1 MLETTAPRRT
11 ERQAVPGRWLIT
23 IPLFSQGMSGAQHY
37 FGTKTNPGPIPVR
50 PGSPGRRVLKV
61 KQVHGTEVLVVDR
74 RITNWPAFEAETAS
88 SAYDAMVTTQPDL
101 LLSITTADCVPLL
114 LMDADRGV
122 VAAAHAG
129 WRGTLGGIAA
139 KTIQIMQERFQCRP
153 RSIRAAIGPS
163 IGVCCYEVDAAVL
176 TPLKKA
182 YPYWEEVLDKTA
194 GARAHLDLRRLN
206 RRQMEEAGLDPA
218 RIETVN
224 LCTACHSD
232 LFHSYRRNGKGT
244 GFMTSGIG
252 LTAVLG

>member
-1 MLETTAPRRT
+1 MAEVMEAGTMEP
-11 ERQAVPGRWLIT
+11 QAVPGRWLIT
-23 IPLFSQGMSGAQHY
+23 IPLFSQGVSGVHHY
-37 FGTKTNPGPIPVR
+37 FGTKADPGPISLR
-50 PGSPGRRVLKV
+50 PGTPRMRVLKV
-61 KQVHGTEVLVVDR
+61 HQVHGTEVLVVDR
-74 RITNWPAFEAETAS
+74 RITKRPAFETETAS
-88 SAYDAMVTTQPDL
+88 SAYDAMITNQPDL
-101 LLSITTADCVPLL
+101 LLTITTADCVPLL
-114 LMDADRGV
+114 LMDEDRGV

-139 KTIQIMQERFQCRP
+139 KTIRTMQERFQCRP

-182 YPYWEEVLDKTA
+182 YPYWEEVVDKTA
-194 GARAHLDLRRLN
+194 GSRTHLDLRRLN

-224 LCTACHSD
+224 LCTFCHPD
-232 LFHSYRRNGKGT
+232 LFQSYRRNGKGT

>member
-1 MLETTAPRRT
+1 MSGVMEAGKT
-11 ERQAVPGRWLIT
+11 EGQAVPGRWLIT
-23 IPLFSQGMSGAQHY
+23 IPLFIQGVSGVQHY

-101 LLSITTADCVPLL
+101 LLSVTTADCVPLL

>member
-1 MLETTAPRRT
+1 MSGVMEAGAT
-11 ERQAVPGRWLIT
+11 EGQGVSGRGLIT
-23 IPLFSQGMSGAQHY
+23 IPLFIQGVSGVHHY
-37 FGTKTNPGPIPVR
+37 FGTKTDPGPIPIR
-50 PGSPGRRVLKV
+50 PGSHGMRVVKV
-61 KQVHGTEVLVVDR
+61 NQVHGTEVLVIDR
-74 RITNWPAFEAETAS
+74 RITNGPAFEAEAAS
-88 SAYDAMVTTQPDL
+88 SAYDAMITNQPDL

-139 KTIQIMQERFQCRP
+139 KTIRTMQERFQCRP

-163 IGVCCYEVDAAVL
+163 IGVCCYEVDSAVL

-182 YPYWEEVLDKTA
+182 YPYWEEVVDKTA
-194 GARAHLDLRRLN
+194 GSRVHLDLRRLN

-224 LCTACHSD
+224 LCTACHPD
-232 LFHSYRRNGKGT
+232 LFQSYRRNGKGT

-252 LTAVLG
+252 FTAVLG